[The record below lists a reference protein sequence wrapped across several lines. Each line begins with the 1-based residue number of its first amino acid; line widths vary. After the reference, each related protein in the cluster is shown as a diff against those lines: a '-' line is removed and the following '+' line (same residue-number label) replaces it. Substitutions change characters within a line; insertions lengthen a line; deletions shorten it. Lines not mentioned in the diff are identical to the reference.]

1 MNFTF
6 TNKFVWLLF
15 WGLLILIISSDIY
28 SLLKINAA
36 QIQLSLFM
44 KSALVLGAVLKLSIL
59 ACLILRKGPI
69 RELISVWSMLLMLSG
84 VFGLL
89 ALAVSENIEP
99 IQAYIDKAIFLSI
112 GIILIV
118 IASKFITDGNEQKN

>member
-1 MNFTF
+1 LNFTF

>member
-1 MNFTF
+1 
-6 TNKFVWLLF
+6 
-15 WGLLILIISSDIY
+15 
-28 SLLKINAA
+28 
-36 QIQLSLFM
+36 M